1 MATGLLSATKNNCLY
16 SSFIFILQTPAVCLA
31 QREFKDQYF
40 DSPTFDLTLRD
51 VWLRKRKG
59 CWELKCPTS
68 AGETEEASGGPS
80 EAAAAALCSRYRE
93 ITDLPDI
100 QQRVREELCGDGE
113 RSASPPADDDD
124 DESWPSGMNLRC
136 FAEFTTVRRSFA
148 LEEDGV
154 QVDLDQADFGYSVGE
169 IEVLVPEGGD
179 VQSAL
184 EKIGRTAQKLGE
196 LSAGEQPK
204 PFEKFKTSV
213 SRVFFYCFFC
223 RKFNNIVFF
232 LPSQVLPVTSELKE
246 K

>member
-1 MATGLLSATKNNCLY
+1 MSVEVERKFVCNADTVKTLEEIG
-16 SSFIFILQTPAVCLA
+16 AVCLA

-59 CWELKCPTS
+59 CWELKCPAS
-68 AGETEEASGGPS
+68 AGETEEASGGPTG
-80 EAAAAALCSRYRE
+80 AAAALCSRYRE
-93 ITDLPDI
+93 ITDLPQI
-100 QQRVREELCGDGE
+100 QQRVREELRGDGE
-113 RSASPPADDDD
+113 RSAYPPADDDD
-124 DESWPSGMNLRC
+124 DDEESWPSGMNLGC

-184 EKIGRTAQKLGE
+184 EKIGRTARKLGVASDQRVE
-196 LSAGEQPK
+196 GKMNVYLKRNHPEHYARLLSAH
-204 PFEKFKTSV
+204 
-213 SRVFFYCFFC
+213 
-223 RKFNNIVFF
+223 
-232 LPSQVLPVTSELKE
+232 VL
-246 K
+246 

>member
-1 MATGLLSATKNNCLY
+1 M
-16 SSFIFILQTPAVCLA
+16 CLA

-59 CWELKCPTS
+59 CWELKCPAST
-68 AGETEEASGGPS
+68 GETEEASGGPS
-80 EAAAAALCSRYRE
+80 EAAAAAALCSRYRE
-93 ITDLPDI
+93 ITDLPEI
-100 QQRVREELCGDGE
+100 QQRVREELRGDGE
-113 RSASPPADDDD
+113 RSASPADDD

-196 LSAGEQPK
+196 LSAGEQPE
-204 PFEKFKTSV
+204 PFEKFKTSI
-213 SRVFFYCFFC
+213 SRVIFFFSG
-223 RKFNNIVFF
+223 KFDNVVFF
-232 LPSQVLPVTSELKE
+232 PPSQVLPVTSELKE